1 MAVPPSW
8 EIDPRLFS
16 DPRYASLSP
25 QARIL
30 WYHLLRSSPHHG
42 LSVEEVSA
50 ALQELADADLL
61 AHLQRYAAPAEKV
74 RN

>member
-8 EIDPRLFS
+8 DIDPRLFS
-16 DPRYASLSP
+16 DPRYTSLSP

-42 LSVEEVSA
+42 LSVEEVTA
-50 ALQELADADLL
+50 ALQELADSDLL
-61 AHLQRYAAPAEKV
+61 AHLQQYAGPAV